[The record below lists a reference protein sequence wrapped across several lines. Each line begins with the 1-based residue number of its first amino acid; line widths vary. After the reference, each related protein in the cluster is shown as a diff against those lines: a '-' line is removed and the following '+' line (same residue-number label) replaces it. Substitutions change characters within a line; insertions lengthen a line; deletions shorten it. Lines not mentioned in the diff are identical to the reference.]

1 VAPRHVFVQVPTAKE
16 SVEET
21 ATLDRGEAKK
31 RGLHRPWA
39 GAPRGIAMPI
49 KYGIGRLLRWV
60 GLVLFASPVLVA
72 VRFIIGNSQPRIADW
87 LVVIFVLVVCTFFAI
102 LNLFVVASVAAYVVR
117 NRERTPYL
125 VPPRG
130 PLPNLVADD
139 ASERSAP
146 GTRVLVRGTAVR
158 LEPRGD
164 PGPILTDAWTKTERR
179 TEADDFAI
187 RREGDA
193 LPVVVRLETAPLLLS
208 ATELREG
215 DQVIVVAE
223 VREHATSSDRMDLGG
238 DTRRLPRAAGE
249 EVDDAPY
256 RSAPAGPAIIVGDTP
271 TQPVTIIVTRKA

>member
-146 GTRVLVRGTAVR
+146 GTRVLVR
-158 LEPRGD
+158 
-164 PGPILTDAWTKTERR
+164 LTDAWTKTERR